1 MFAED
6 AIRTGGIGQQL
17 GFALQQTGWQGKYL
31 LHAVDNS
38 HLLHASV
45 AELRKDQNLD
55 AAALAA
61 DVLACIK

>member
-1 MFAED
+1 MELVKQAETLPIKHPRIEHHYRY
-6 AIRTGGIGQQL
+6 IRE
-17 GFALQQTGWQGKYL
+17 YL